1 MLNFLSIHN
10 IVLIDKAEI
19 QFNRG
24 LCVLT
29 GETGSGKSILLDA
42 LGLAIGF
49 RSNLRL
55 IGNDEN
61 KAQVL
66 AEFDISQNQ
75 NCQKIL
81 QENDLLDA
89 DNPQLLRIRRSI
101 QDNSASKVFINDVA
115 IGVNLLAK
123 IGESLL
129 EIHGQHDQRGLLN
142 PSAHGEILDEFAQ
155 NQNLLKNLKKNYEEL
170 KEVEEKIAELKA
182 KKDQAEREKDY
193 LTHVVQELENA
204 AIKPDEENE
213 LVTKKD
219 QIIGKE
225 KILNFL
231 SELKSHLT
239 EANSQLISSQ
249 RILIRNQNITDN
261 FLSDRKDDFEKLSE
275 KIDQQ
280 NIELDSALSSFDG
293 IIRDIRNS
301 DDNLSEIEERLFFIR
316 SLARKFNVRIEEL
329 SEVILQSREKLKL
342 IVGEEDLALDLEER
356 HSELFKNYQK
366 LAEELS
372 ERRQKSALVLAKKVE
387 EELQFLKMGNS
398 RFLIDVSNVGAS
410 ERILK
415 QVQDDSDSHRHPE
428 LACPELVSRVSGSV
442 TSPRGFD
449 KIRFTA
455 SINNNNFDDISK
467 IASGGELSRFM
478 LALKVALM
486 DVRSVPTMIF
496 DEIDTGIGGSTAD
509 AVGKRLKIL
518 SKNLQIL
525 VVTHQPQIAAKA
537 DIHFKI
543 SKTSDAKKIK
553 TVIEKLGEENR
564 QMEIA
569 RMLSGETI
577 SDEALAAAGRLI
589 NN

>member
-1 MLNFLSIHN
+1 MLNFLSIQN

-101 QDNSASKVFINDVA
+101 QDNSSSKVFINDVA

-170 KEVEEKIAELKA
+170 KEVEEKIAELTA

-231 SELKSHLT
+231 SDLKSHLT

-261 FLSDRKDDFEKLSE
+261 FLSDKKDDFEKLSE

-293 IIRDIRNS
+293 IIRDIRNY

-342 IVGEEDLALDLEER
+342 IVGEEYLALDLEEKR
-356 HSELFKNYQK
+356 EELFKNYQK
-366 LAEELS
+366 IAEELS
-372 ERRQKSALVLAKKVE
+372 ERRKKAALILAKKVE

-398 RFLIDVSNVGAS
+398 RFLIDVSRVGAS
-410 ERILK
+410 EQIL
-415 QVQDDSDSHRHPE
+415 
-428 LACPELVSRVSGSV
+428 
-442 TSPRGFD
+442 TSPKGFD

-455 SINNNNFDDISK
+455 SINNNNFDDISR

-486 DVRSVPTMIF
+486 DVKSVPTMIF

-553 TVIEKLGEENR
+553 TAIEKLGEENR
-564 QMEIA
+564 QLEIA

-589 NN
+589 DS